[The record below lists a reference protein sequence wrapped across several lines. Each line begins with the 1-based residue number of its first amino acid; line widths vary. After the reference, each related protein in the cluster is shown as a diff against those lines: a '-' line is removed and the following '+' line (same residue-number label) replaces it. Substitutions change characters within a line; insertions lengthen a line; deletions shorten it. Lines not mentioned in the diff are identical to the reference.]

1 MVDLAGFERREL
13 PGDNSMTGATVT
25 VEPIVDSSRF
35 GELWEAFSDDPDDQV
50 FTYLGYGPFQTR
62 DAFEAFAGR
71 TYLAKDILFHAIV
84 PTAGPFWPDT
94 QNAGKAAGVMAL
106 MRIDTANGVA
116 EIGHICL
123 APRLQ
128 RTVAVTE
135 AVFLLINRIFA
146 DLGYRRFEW
155 KCDDANARSKR
166 AAERYGFGYE
176 GLFRQHMIVKGRNR
190 DTAWF
195 SMIDE
200 EWPNIRN
207 GFEAW
212 LDARNFDAD
221 GGQRRALKDIRD
233 ATASGSG
240 GRASGGV
247 RRRSV
252 LPPG

>member
-1 MVDLAGFERREL
+1 MADLKDFVPREVPGKAAIAGE
-13 PGDNSMTGATVT
+13 TVT
-25 VEPIVDSSRF
+25 VEPIVDSRRF

-50 FTYLGYGPFQTR
+50 FTYLGYGPFRTR
-62 DAFEAFAGR
+62 EAFEAFAGR

-84 PTAGPFWPDT
+84 PTAGPLWTDAET
-94 QNAGKAAGVMAL
+94 AGKAAGVMAL

-135 AVFLLINRIFA
+135 AVFLLAHRVFA
-146 DLGYRRFEW
+146 ELGYRRFEW
-155 KCDDANARSKR
+155 KCDDANVRSKR
-166 AAERYGFGYE
+166 AADRYGFSYE

-212 LDARNFDAD
+212 LDAGNFDVD
-221 GGQRRALKDIRD
+221 GGQKRALKDIRD
-233 ATASGSG
+233 AMASG
-240 GRASGGV
+240 
-247 RRRSV
+247 
-252 LPPG
+252 